1 VVATP
6 IGQVSQLP
14 VEREWFPWV
23 RKMSVSLIIGLV
35 SGIFTW
41 CVVLLAHWHHHTQQR
56 RFEHVLKSQ
65 TSGVLPPVSILK
77 PIRGVDDG
85 LLENLRAIAQQDYPQ
100 FEVVIGIK
108 DSNDPAHA
116 VIAKW
121 RAEFPAL
128 TIRTITGFEDIGL
141 NPKVNSL
148 HALHREATHALC
160 LISDADVH
168 PGPNY
173 LTRLVNLYLD
183 REAQLVHS
191 VLLGCDAQTL
201 GAKLDNLQI
210 NSFVAANQI
219 ALDAVKH
226 PTVVGKS
233 MLFKKED
240 LDAIGGWSVVKDTL
254 NEDYAVGRRMDRQG
268 MRVALSP
275 DVLPVREPHRS
286 FAAFANRHI
295 RWAQMRRASRLD
307 GYLAELLL
315 NPTAWGLLL
324 FVQGLAGCP
333 QACTLRLAGLSL
345 MASKVL
351 ADAALHRSLSGRWL
365 PLGHYPLIIVKDLCV
380 MAFWI
385 LGWVLRRV
393 SWRDR
398 QFLLTRG
405 AQLRPIEK
413 S

>member
-1 VVATP
+1 MNSP
-6 IGQVSQLP
+6 
-14 VEREWFPWV
+14 
-23 RKMSVSLIIGLV
+23 VSLLIGVV
-35 SGIFTW
+35 SGVFTW
-41 CVVLLAHWHHHTQQR
+41 LLVVIASGHRHRLQR
-56 RFEHVLKSQ
+56 RLDAIMAGSAPKA
-65 TSGVLPPVSILK
+65 LPPVSILK

-100 FEVVIGIK
+100 FEVVIGVK
-108 DSNDPAHA
+108 DSDDAAHE

-168 PGPNY
+168 PGPQY
-173 LTRLVNLYLD
+173 LKRLVNLCIND
-183 REAQLVHS
+183 DAQLIHS
-191 VLLGCDAQTL
+191 VLFGCDAQTL
-201 GAKLDNLQI
+201 GAKLDNLQL

-233 MLFKKED
+233 MLFRKED
-240 LDAIGGWSVVKDTL
+240 LDAIGGWNVVKDTL

-268 MRVALSP
+268 MRVVLSP

-286 FAAFANRHI
+286 FGAFANRHI

-333 QACTLRLAGLSL
+333 PACTLRLAGMSL
-345 MASKVL
+345 MASKVI

>member
-1 VVATP
+1 
-6 IGQVSQLP
+6 
-14 VEREWFPWV
+14 
-23 RKMSVSLIIGLV
+23 MSVSLIIGVV
-35 SGIFTW
+35 SGVLTW
-41 CVVLLAHWHHHTQQR
+41 LLLAVAHWHRHRQMR
-56 RFEHVLKSQ
+56 RFERVLKSQ
-65 TSGVLPPVSILK
+65 TRRELPPVSILK

-85 LLENLRAIAQQDYPQ
+85 LLENLRAIAQQDYPA

-108 DSNDPAHA
+108 DTDDPAHQ
-116 VIAKW
+116 VISKW

-128 TIRTITGFEDIGL
+128 AIRTITGFEDIGL

-148 HALHREATHALC
+148 HALHREAIHSLC

-173 LTRLVNLYLD
+173 LTRLVRLYLGHD
-183 REAQLVHS
+183 AHLVHS

-219 ALDAVKH
+219 VLDAVKH

-233 MLFKKED
+233 MLFRKED

-268 MRVALSP
+268 MRVVLSP

-286 FAAFANRHI
+286 FGAFANRHI

-324 FVQGLAGCP
+324 LVQGLAGCP
-333 QACTLRLAGLSL
+333 DACTLRFVGLGL
-345 MASKVL
+345 IGSKVL
-351 ADAALHRSLSGRWL
+351 ADAAIHRSLSGQWL

-380 MAFWI
+380 MVFWM
-385 LGWVLRRV
+385 LGWMLRRV